1 MAQPSAD
8 FVSSSSRF
16 PSAFVLFS
24 LAHAPWLHEAPQRC
38 TVAGYGRQSGATRPV
53 HPSLSL
59 VYPPPNILLQALSLD
74 AAQAY
79 LARLHLPALF
89 QIRSLVPRQENASR
103 TLFRGIESCPRLLAR
118 NDPISPTSP
127 FTLEV
132 PDYLLL
138 HQLLIASIRQSPSI
152 LQFEPSQQLDIP
164 ATKTL
169 TIVYLPIISTLYDTA
184 YFRKPL
190 RPSCTSGDKQHHKY
204 RSGLVL
210 SSPITSFYRRAVFS
224 GYFVIRQN
232 GRMHELEQ

>member
-1 MAQPSAD
+1 PSAD

-24 LAHAPWLHEAPQRC
+24 LAHAPWLHEATQHR

-79 LARLHLPALF
+79 LARLHLP
-89 QIRSLVPRQENASR
+89 V
-103 TLFRGIESCPRLLAR
+103 LFRFARLSPTRKRLEDYFLGFESCPRLLAR

-127 FTLEV
+127 FTLDV
-132 PDYLLL
+132 PDHLLL
-138 HQLLIASIRQSPSI
+138 HQLLIASIRRSSSI
-152 LQFEPSQQLDIP
+152 FQFEPSQQFDIP

-184 YFRKPL
+184 YFRK
-190 RPSCTSGDKQHHKY
+190 T
-204 RSGLVL
+204 VA
-210 SSPITSFYRRAVFS
+210 TV
-224 GYFVIRQN
+224 
-232 GRMHELEQ
+232 MHVWR